1 VRRRPPEHLPQALL
15 RVAVEAARA
24 GGAVLRRR
32 FGSAQRYARKGAI
45 DLVTS
50 TDLAAEAAVLRVL
63 KRRFPDH
70 EILAE
75 ESGAHGVAGGSAYR
89 WVIDPL
95 DGTTN
100 FAHGYPFVC
109 TSVAV
114 VRGGRSLA
122 GAVYDPIRDELFSA
136 ARGHG
141 ARRNGRRIRVSRVPR
156 LGDALVV
163 TGFPYDVFKNSR
175 RVVREFEAFLPKAQ
189 GVRRDGSAALNL
201 CYVACGR
208 FDGFWELKL
217 HPWDVA
223 AGSLIATEAGGRV
236 TDYAGGRYDLSG
248 RETLA
253 SNGLLHS
260 AMKKVLRT
268 V

>member
-1 VRRRPPEHLPQALL
+1 ML

-32 FGSAQRYARKGAI
+32 FGSPQRYSKKGAI
-45 DLVTS
+45 DLVTA
-50 TDLAAEAAVLRVL
+50 TDLASEAAILSVVR
-63 KRRFPDH
+63 RRFPDH

-75 ESGAHGVAGGSAYR
+75 ESGRHAARGNSPPYR

-114 VRGGRSLA
+114 VRDGRALA
-122 GAVYDPIRDELFSA
+122 GAVLDPVRDELFSA
-136 ARGHG
+136 ALGQG
-141 ARRNGRRIRVSRVPR
+141 ARCNGRRIRVSAVRR
-156 LGDALVV
+156 LREALLV
-163 TGFPYDVFKNSR
+163 TGFPYDVFIRSR
-175 RVVREFEAFLPKAQ
+175 RVVREFELFLPRVQ

-208 FDGFWELKL
+208 FDGFWELRL

-223 AGSLIATEAGGRV
+223 AGSLIAAEAGARV
-236 TDYAGGRYDLSG
+236 TDYSGGRYDLSG
-248 RETLA
+248 RETIA
-253 SNGLLHS
+253 SNGLLHA
-260 AMKKVLRT
+260 AMKRVLRDA
-268 V
+268 